1 MRLTWRWLLTLAA
14 LVAIVVAVLSTGVR
28 LAAWQIDRLSP
39 WLASTLEHQ
48 LDAQAKLGRL
58 SLAVHHWNPRLAV
71 DDFRLTSESGRPLF
85 SIDHAAGR
93 LETLASWQLGA
104 PVIRDGEIDGMT
116 LHLYQTA
123 DGQWAWPDGAGSR
136 WFGGSDDSKS
146 SSSLGVDGWLRTL
159 MRQQATFEDVTLV
172 LHGQREQDGE
182 RKQARVT
189 VSRLTLASRG
199 SQASI
204 QATLTANDADAGQL
218 HLTIENGDQAKG
230 AGADKPGG
238 ASHPE
243 ARFVGTLDLA
253 ALSPALAVSSA
264 GRPRALGEID
274 GQAFVTGAWRDGGL
288 HDGRLSVDI
297 PSLRV
302 VDTSNEISETLTRLG
317 FDAGLQ
323 RGANGHWQA
332 WLDGLRLSHAGLAAI
347 DWPQQLQARSTDTG
361 WRLRSAPFELA
372 GVTDYLRYLP
382 LPFELSQTLIQLDP
396 RGHVAGLE
404 VGQDHGEWYAQ
415 SALEGASVT
424 AWNEIPGGGPIDAWV
439 TYRGRGGTVSFTG
452 DESTKFSI
460 PIVYADPLDLS
471 YASGQVDFELTR
483 QGAVISGQNL
493 EAGWRGASAEGRFG
507 LTLYDAQDKPG
518 TFLLD
523 LAFANA
529 DARNSRV
536 LSWLPTR
543 VIDDEQL
550 HEWFGGDIGGIV
562 KQGKLGLSVTLSDKE
577 APEGKMFV
585 NPDDYFTLSL
595 DVADGRLQYAPDW
608 PALERVYGHLQM
620 EDMNLD
626 ADIEHATSHGLTTR
640 DAAVK
645 LIDRQLTVDGDVSG
659 STGGVLDFLAHAP
672 LETMSDTFGL
682 WQSEGAVD
690 ARLHVA
696 MPMSDESDAETDM
709 TVDIQGQV
717 DAKRL
722 TFPELQLT
730 LADIGGALRYRREKG
745 EDYVTGDLS
754 ARAFDGPTQAHF
766 NIGGYQNGP
775 SGIAFE
781 GQVRGSGLLDWAG
794 LSRVDGLLSGSF
806 PYQAS
811 VDFEDQGGSTD
822 QSDSKNQGDSRDG
835 VSLTLRSELQG
846 LAITLPPPF
855 GKVSK
860 AREPLA
866 IDADISA
873 GTGSVTL
880 GSWGRARWR
889 TIGDQAQGQVWLEGW
904 PGKQAAWPSEPG
916 WYVLWRPDRVDTQR
930 WIQAL
935 TQLGAT
941 DADSAPENRL
951 ETTLEDDVENP
962 DAQPVNDGG
971 GLKRVALSTPCIL
984 VKGRCLGGL
993 QVDAAPLSDGWRL
1006 SLDGGIAAG
1015 EASWQP
1021 EAAMPIDVDLQ
1032 RLNLD
1037 ALTPRK
1043 TENQGQASNLMGEI
1057 EVAPHPIALPAELA
1071 KAPAGH
1077 VRVAEFERQGQ
1088 RFGPLEATWQ
1098 ADEQRLTV
1106 DPLTL
1111 SLGELDLSGSLDWE
1125 AAGSASLSRARLQAS
1140 GGDVGSVFR
1149 VLNQQVPITSE
1160 SAKVDLQLSWP
1171 GAPWQFALPL
1181 STGRVQ
1187 ATMSNGRLRQIH
1199 SSGAKLVGLFN
1210 LDNILR
1216 RLQLDFSDVT
1226 SGGTSF
1232 NSLNGSATLY
1242 NGRLQTEGPIV
1253 IDGTA
1258 TRFTLAG
1265 SVDLNRQTL
1274 DQRLGITVPVS
1285 QNLPLV
1291 AVMAGAPQVGVGLF
1305 VFDQL
1310 FGRWLDRATQIYYR
1324 IEGPWSSPN
1333 INLESAQ

>member
-1 MRLTWRWLLTLAA
+1 MSRPWITRLRLTGRWLLTLVA

-48 LDAQAKLGRL
+48 LDAQAELGRL

-71 DDFRLTSESGRPLF
+71 DDLRLTSESGQPLL

-104 PVIRDGEIDGMT
+104 PVIRDGEVAGMT

-136 WFGGSDDSKS
+136 WFGGPDDSKS

-159 MRQQATFEDVTLV
+159 MRQQASFEDVTLV
-172 LHGQREQDGE
+172 LHGQREQDGQRE
-182 RKQARVT
+182 QARVA

-199 SQASI
+199 NQASI
-204 QATLTANDADAGQL
+204 QAALNANDADAGQL
-218 HLTIENGDQAKG
+218 HLTIESGDQETG
-230 AGADKPGG
+230 TGADTPGG
-238 ASHPE
+238 VGHPE
-243 ARFVGTLDLA
+243 ARFAGKLDLA
-253 ALSPALAVSSA
+253 ALSPALVVLSSGWPKAV
-264 GRPRALGEID
+264 GETD
-274 GQAFVTGAWRDGGL
+274 GQASVTGAWRDGGL
-288 HDGRLSVDI
+288 RDGRLSVEV
-297 PSLRV
+297 STLRV
-302 VDTSNEISETLTRLG
+302 IDTGNQISETLTQLG

-323 RGANGHWQA
+323 RRADGHWQA
-332 WLDGLRLSHAGLAAI
+332 WLDGLKLSHAGLAAI
-347 DWPQQLQARSTDTG
+347 DWPQQLQARSTDSG
-361 WRLRSAPFELA
+361 WRLRSAPFDLA
-372 GVTDYLRYLP
+372 GMTDYLRYLP

-396 RGHVAGLE
+396 RGHVAGFE
-404 VGQDHGEWYAQ
+404 VGQDQGEWYAQ

-424 AWNEIPGGGPIDAWV
+424 AWNEIPGGGPVDAWV
-439 TYRGRGGTVSFTG
+439 TFRGRGGTVSFAG
-452 DESTKFSI
+452 NDSTQFSI

-471 YASGQVDFELTR
+471 HASGQIDFELTQ
-483 QGAVISGQNL
+483 QGAVISGENL
-493 EAGWRGASAEGRFG
+493 EAGWRGAGAEGRFG

-550 HEWFGGDIGGIV
+550 REWFGGDIGGIV

-620 EDMNLD
+620 ENMNLD

-640 DAAVK
+640 NAVVK
-645 LIDRQLTVDGDVSG
+645 LADKQLTIDGDVDG
-659 STGGVLDFLAHAP
+659 SSGGVLDFLAHAP
-672 LETMSDTFGL
+672 LESMSETFGR
-682 WQSEGAVD
+682 WQSEGAVN

-696 MPMSDESDAETDM
+696 MPMTEGSDAETDM
-709 TVDIQGQV
+709 AVDIQGQI

-730 LADIGGALRYRREKG
+730 LADIGGDLRYRREKG
-745 EDYVTGDLS
+745 EDYVTGNLN

-766 NIGGYQNGP
+766 NIGGYQNGS

-781 GQVRGSGLLDWAG
+781 GEVQGGGLLEWAG
-794 LSRVDGLLSGSF
+794 LGRVDGLLSGSF
-806 PYQAS
+806 PYQGS
-811 VDFEDQGGSTD
+811 MDFEDQG
-822 QSDSKNQGDSRDG
+822 DSKNGA
-835 VSLTLRSELQG
+835 SLTLRSDLQG
-846 LAITLPPPF
+846 LEITLPPPF
-855 GKVSK
+855 GKVPK
-860 AREPLA
+860 AGEPLA
-866 IDADISA
+866 IDADIAA

-889 TIGDQAQGQVWLEGW
+889 TIEDQAQGQVWLEGW

-930 WIQAL
+930 WVQAL

-941 DADSAPENRL
+941 EANSAPENRL

-962 DAQPVNDGG
+962 DAQPVNEGG

-1021 EAAMPIDVDLQ
+1021 ESAMPIDVDLQ

-1037 ALTPRK
+1037 ALTPDHK
-1043 TENQGQASNLMGEI
+1043 GAEDSSSLMEAI
-1057 EVAPHPIALPAELA
+1057 ETAPHPIALPAELA
-1071 KAPAGH
+1071 KVPAGH
-1077 VRVAEFERQGQ
+1077 VRIAEIERQGQ
-1088 RFGPLEATWQ
+1088 RFGPLEAAWQ
-1098 ADEQRLTV
+1098 ADEQRLTAE
-1106 DPLTL
+1106 PLTL
-1111 SLGELDLSGSLDWE
+1111 SLGELDLSGSLEWE

-1140 GGDVGSVFR
+1140 GGDVGSAFR

-1199 SSGAKLVGLFN
+1199 SSGVKLVGLFN

-1232 NSLNGSATLY
+1232 NGLNGSVTLY